1 LSSLTDSHFNTQDE
15 IINLISIEIG
25 KDSKK
30 KSDITMK
37 LDELQDICD
46 RLTMRQDK
54 KLKEFRFQM
63 LEMKEELESKL

>member
-1 LSSLTDSHFNTQDE
+1 MSSLTDSHFNTQDE

>member
-1 LSSLTDSHFNTQDE
+1 MLVSQIKDLSKSSDSHFNTQDE

-37 LDELQDICD
+37 LDDL
-46 RLTMRQDK
+46 
-54 KLKEFRFQM
+54 
-63 LEMKEELESKL
+63 